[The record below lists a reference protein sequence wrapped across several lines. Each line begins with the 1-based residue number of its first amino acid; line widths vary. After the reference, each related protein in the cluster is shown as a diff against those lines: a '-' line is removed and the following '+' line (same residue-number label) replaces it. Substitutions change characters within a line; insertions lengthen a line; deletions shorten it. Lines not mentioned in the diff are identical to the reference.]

1 MLEIVEVKSMN
12 RELTDEASRVK
23 MYILFKAKG
32 YIEVYGWSYTVD
44 LIRTFVNGD
53 AIVE

>member
-23 MYILFKAKG
+23 MYILFKVKG
-32 YIEVYGWSYTVD
+32 YIEVYGWSYTVY
-44 LIRTFVNGD
+44 LIRIFEDD
-53 AIVE
+53 AEE